1 MNELHESEEGLV
13 TPFSD
18 AARLRRDLDLLH
30 RVVRLVVVALII
42 ATASL
47 CLFMY
52 RQTKLLQFQIMAQ
65 QAAVL
70 EADKRH
76 APILTMLPVF
86 QRIGGRYPDYAS
98 NVLQKFSLPALAP
111 DPSGSLRP

>member
-1 MNELHESEEGLV
+1 MSEPHESEEVLA

-18 AARLRRDLDLLH
+18 VARLRRELDRLH
-30 RVVRLVVVALII
+30 RVVRLVVVAMII
-42 ATASL
+42 ATAGL
-47 CLFMY
+47 CLYMY

-65 QAAVL
+65 QAAVI

-111 DPSGSLRP
+111 DPTGSPHP